1 MSLGRL
7 ETSFFSWIQL
17 RKIRIVKNGMFSAV
31 TGISLKQERELLNRL
46 AGKSLIVR
54 LQKGIYLVPT
64 RIPPGGK
71 WMPDEYEVIAFY
83 MKAIESSYQI
93 GGFSIFNYY
102 GFENQI
108 SNSIFVYNTKISG
121 QKKIGVYNITF
132 IKTDNSRIGNC
143 EIVVTSSGVKAKTT
157 NKARTLFD
165 AVYDYSRYN
174 SIPKAY
180 EWIKESIKNDSDL
193 AEKIIKTTM
202 RYGNQGTIRRI
213 GYILDK
219 CCPGIKKISELET
232 KLSKSKEP
240 VLLVPNAS
248 RKGSI
253 NKKWRIIVND

>member
-1 MSLGRL
+1 MSLGNL

-17 RKIRIVKNGMFSAV
+17 RTIRIVKNGMFSAV
-31 TGISLKQERELLNRL
+31 SGISSKQETELLNRL

-71 WMPDEYEVIAFY
+71 WMPDEYEVIDFY
-83 MKAIESSYQI
+83 MKTIESNYQI

-132 IKTDNSRIGNC
+132 IKTDNSKIGNC
-143 EIVVTSSGVKAKTT
+143 EIVINSSGVKAKIT

-180 EWIKESIKNDSDL
+180 EWIKESIKNDSNL
-193 AEKIIKTTM
+193 GEKIIQTTL

-219 CCPGIKKISELET
+219 YFPDTEKISELEE
-232 KLSKSKEP
+232 KLSRSKEP
-240 VLLVPNAS
+240 ISLIPNSS
-248 RKGSI
+248 RKGTI
-253 NKKWRIIVND
+253 NKKWRIIAND